1 MKPKN
6 STESALDWLS
16 LVNTEDYDL
25 MLERIALTEKAVVVG
40 FLNQHAYNLI
50 EQRSQVKESFSK
62 IDYLLRDG
70 IGIKIACMANGL
82 LPGLNLNGT
91 DFIPRIIS
99 KLRQGSD
106 RSLQFFAFGTQEPW
120 LSRGAQQ
127 LTGTNEVVVLDGF
140 QNPGSYIE
148 VFETQQKQGSLAVII
163 LAMGMPKQEKVAQM
177 LKAAITGPA
186 IIICGGAILDF
197 ASGRVERAP
206 VIMRRTGTEW
216 LYRLC
221 KEPKR
226 LFQRYVFGIPL
237 FFVYVLR
244 NLLKEE
250 TVDPSYDSAEVRI
263 ISEPGHISKPKEV
276 MYNLDYQL
284 PQNERAAK
292 ANDGSPNKPEIAR
305 KAVRRAKGL
314 IES

>member
-1 MKPKN
+1 MKQKN

-16 LVNTEDYDL
+16 LVNMDDYDL

-70 IGIKIACMANGL
+70 IGIKIACKANGL

-99 KLRQGSD
+99 RLRQGSG

-120 LSRGAQQ
+120 LSRGAEQ
-127 LTGTNEVVVLDGF
+127 LTGTRDVVLLDGF

-148 VFETQQKQGSLAVII
+148 FFEKKHKQSSLAVII
-163 LAMGMPKQEKVAQM
+163 LAMGMPKQEEVAQM
-177 LKAAITGPA
+177 LKAAISGPA

-206 VIMRRTGTEW
+206 DIMRRTGTEW

-226 LFQRYVFGIPL
+226 LFQRYIFGIPL

-250 TVDPSYDSAEVRI
+250 TAEPSYDSVEVRI
-263 ISEPGHISKPKEV
+263 ISEPGHITKSKEV
-276 MYNLDYQL
+276 MHNLDRHF
-284 PQNERAAK
+284 PHSEHTAKENELYPKKSGSANK
-292 ANDGSPNKPEIAR
+292 ALKQAR
-305 KAVRRAKGL
+305 
-314 IES
+314 EQ